1 MKANETVVL
10 VLTGHML
17 KDVDYMLQ
25 AQFKRVIGPMPA
37 DAAAVI
43 KVLERIHAGN

>member
-1 MKANETVVL
+1 VKANETVVL

-25 AQFKRVIGPMPA
+25 AQIKRVIGPMPA

-43 KVLERIHAGN
+43 EVLERIHAGN